1 MIIPVSKPS
10 ITKLEKKYVGDALE
24 SEWVSSLGKYVS
36 KFEEKLAEFCNVN
49 YALSCSNGT
58 TALHLAIK
66 ALGLDKFSVAVPN
79 FTFVSPYNMARLS
92 NPEKIYLVEP
102 CLTNKCIDINDSSI
116 IDQLNKYQPDII
128 IVVHSYGYSCDINLL
143 KKRLVYS
150 PKIIEDCAEAHGARV
165 NGNSVGRIGDIGCFS
180 FYGNKILTSG
190 EGGGLTTN
198 NLDLYQSAKSLRDHA
213 MDPNKKYFH
222 TELGFN
228 YRMTNLQAALGVAQ
242 LERASEILE
251 DRERILESYR
261 REIQTSGIFI
271 NKDSKSGQD
280 VNWLVCLEWE
290 QENIEID
297 ELIAFLRSRDI
308 DSRPFFKPISSFPYV
323 NDAILGE
330 KRNSEK
336 LSRNGIN
343 LPTYFNIKEADI
355 KYIGKCVNEYF
366 SKIT

>member
-1 MIIPVSKPS
+1 MIIPISKPS
-10 ITKLEKKYVGDALE
+10 ITALEKKYVREAVD
-24 SEWVSSLGKYVS
+24 SEWISSLGIFVT

-66 ALGLDKFSVAVPN
+66 SFSLDNFTMAVPN

-92 NPEKIYLVEP
+92 NPTTTHLIEP
-102 CLTNKCIDINDSSI
+102 SLINKCIDIYDSTI

-128 IVVHSYGYSCDINLL
+128 IVVHAYGYCCDINLL
-143 KKRLVYS
+143 KQRLNYA
-150 PKIIEDCAEAHGARV
+150 PKIIEDCAEAHGAQL
-165 NGNSVGRIGDIGCFS
+165 NGNSVGGIGDIGCFS

-198 NLDLYQSAKSLRDHA
+198 NLALYQSAKSLRDHA
-213 MDPNKKYFH
+213 MDPNKRYYH

-228 YRMTNLQAALGVAQ
+228 YRMTNLQAAIGLAQ

-271 NKDSKSGQD
+271 NKNSKSGQD

-290 QENIEID
+290 HENLSID
-297 ELIAFLRSRDI
+297 ELIAYLRSKDI
-308 DSRPFFKPISSFPYV
+308 DSRPFFRPISSFPYV
-323 NDAILGE
+323 TDAIIGE
-330 KRNSEK
+330 KPNSEK
-336 LSRNGIN
+336 LSRRGIN
-343 LPTYFNIKEADI
+343 LPTYFNMKESDI
-355 KYIGKCVNEYF
+355 KQIGKCVNEYF